1 MVGWLNG
8 GSMDFDTAFERL
20 LGNEGGYTNNPADP
34 GGETNWGIAKRSYP
48 NVDIAKLT
56 KDQAKEIYLRDFWNP
71 IGDAHPSI
79 KFQVFDFAVNSG
91 ISTAIRKLQSAIGV
105 ADDGHWGPMS
115 AAKLASM
122 DINDVLML
130 FVAKRLRFWTSL
142 STWPTFGKGWANR
155 AATDLEY
162 AAGDN

>member
-1 MVGWLNG
+1 
-8 GSMDFDTAFERL
+8 MDFDTAFARL
-20 LGNEGGYTNNPADP
+20 LGNEGHYVNNPADP
-34 GGETNWGIAKRSYP
+34 GGETNWGISKRSYP
-48 NVDIAKLT
+48 DLDIANLT
-56 KDQAKEIYLRDFWNP
+56 RDQAAVIYLRDFWNP
-71 IGDAHPSI
+71 VGDADQAV

-91 ISTAIRKLQSAIGV
+91 IQTAIRKLQAAIGV

-122 DINDVLML
+122 DKNDVLMR

-142 STWPTFGKGWANR
+142 ANWPSFGKGWANR

-162 AAGDN
+162 AAEDN